1 MAELIALIVLG
12 ISLCGALFIV
22 GRNIPALLELQNN
35 PPETFSGRWSIFLGR
50 AEILLKKI
58 PFLKQF
64 SWQAVVEKN
73 LSKARVLALKADNR
87 ITGYLT
93 ALHVWEEEK
102 KNGFAGSGAKTGEY
116 WTDVKKFVQT
126 KTGLKIKPLSPKPET
141 DNESVNAGASQ
152 VEPLNGGNIQ
162 AASEA
167 RPGAEPNKKN
177 KKHSHKKS
185 RSW

>member
-1 MAELIALIVLG
+1 MAELIALIILG
-12 ISLCGALFIV
+12 ISLCGVFFIV
-22 GRNIPALLELQNN
+22 GKNIPALLELQNN
-35 PPETFSGRWSIFLGR
+35 PPETFRGRWTIFLGR

-58 PFLKQF
+58 PFVKQF

-93 ALHVWEEEK
+93 ALRVWEEEK
-102 KNGFAGSGAKTGEY
+102 KNGLAGSGAKTGEY

-141 DNESVNAGASQ
+141 GNESVKAGAPQ
-152 VEPLNGGNIQ
+152 DEPLNGGNIHV
-162 AASEA
+162 ASEA
-167 RPGAEPNKKN
+167 RPSAEPKKKTKKN
-177 KKHSHKKS
+177 SHKKS